1 MKGQAA
7 WGAALL
13 DPDRAVPA
21 GLVTW
26 NGSDPA
32 QRFAVYRNN
41 VTVSLLQALADTFPV
56 CAASVGEPR
65 FRDLACAFVR
75 AQPPRS
81 PVLAR
86 YGAGFADFI
95 ATHPLAAAWPYLPD
109 LARLEMACLDALHAA
124 DAEPLAAGVLAAV
137 LREPER
143 LPALRL
149 ALHPSLATLD
159 SPYAVVSLWA
169 AHQGDETPARVAPS
183 VAESAWV
190 LRRERSV
197 RVLPMA
203 AGDVR
208 FIAAL
213 RAGVTLGEA
222 AATAAAGESGGEP
235 GAAGGFDLT
244 RCLAVLLREQ
254 ILTGVTLTTPTRGD
268 CHDH

>member
-7 WGAALL
+7 WGTALL

-41 VTVSLLQALADTFPV
+41 VTVSLMQALADTFPV
-56 CAASVGEPR
+56 CQALLGAAR
-65 FRDLACAFVR
+65 FRDLARAFVR

-109 LARLEMACLDALHAA
+109 LVRLEMACLDALHAA

>member
-7 WGAALL
+7 WGTALL

-41 VTVSLLQALADTFPV
+41 VTVSLMQALADTFPV
-56 CAASVGEPR
+56 CQALLGAAR
-65 FRDLACAFVR
+65 FRDLARAFVR

-95 ATHPLAAAWPYLPD
+95 ATRPLAAAWPYLPD
-109 LARLEMACLDALHAA
+109 LARLEMACLDALHAG
-124 DAEPLAAGVLAAV
+124 DAESMNAGV

-169 AHQGDETPARVAPS
+169 AHQDDETPASVDS
-183 VAESAWV
+183 GVAESAWV

-197 RVLPMA
+197 RVLPMS

-213 RAGVTLGEA
+213 RDGVTLGETSV
-222 AATAAAGESGGEP
+222 TAAGAGF
-235 GAAGGFDLT
+235 ALT

-254 ILTGVTLTTPTRGD
+254 ILTGIHSTIPTRGYA
-268 CHDH
+268 HDA